1 MIDWNKPDSNEE
13 LRLWLLIDPLTLFQ
27 AVMLI
32 FGRDPSHD
40 MTGRP
45 RGYVPIM
52 AALKQAIERREVPVR
67 RTADTTNGGVLG
79 LEYEDKAFVMQ
90 ADVRQWLGTINH
102 TDAFF
107 FLTDPDHWPDVNKT
121 ASVVIDRPLATQERS
136 NMLRIIR
143 ALDVMAKL
151 PDRGSTSSVMMQLQ
165 ELGFTKPSDDTIR
178 RVITEARA
186 LEKD

>member
-1 MIDWNKPDSNEE
+1 MTDWNKPDSKET
-13 LRLWLLIDPLTLFQ
+13 LKLWLLIDPLTLFQ
-27 AVMLI
+27 VVMLI

-40 MTGRP
+40 ITGRP

-52 AALKQAIERREVPVR
+52 AALKQAIERREVPALQTR
-67 RTADTTNGGVLG
+67 DTTNGDFFSLHH
-79 LEYEDKAFVMQ
+79 EDLAFVTQ
-90 ADVRQWLGTINH
+90 ADVRQWLRTIDH

-107 FLTDPDHWPDVNKT
+107 FLADPNHWPDVNKT
-121 ASVVIDRPLATQERS
+121 ASVVIDKPLATHERS

-151 PDRGSTSSVMMQLQ
+151 PDRGPTSSVMKQLQ
-165 ELGFTKPSDDTIR
+165 ELGFARPSDDTIR